1 MTRAI
6 ACNPTRAVRAG
17 FALAAVAML
26 VATPAAAGKLPP
38 GFVYLRDVKP
48 SILQDMRYASSD
60 NFTGRPLPG
69 YDAAE
74 CVLRR
79 DVAQA
84 LARVQAEL
92 LLQNLTLKTYDCYRP
107 VRAVRAFVR
116 WAYDRKPPGA
126 SKRFFPGY
134 DKRTLFNRGFIAAHS
149 RHSTGTAVDLTLVPL
164 PPPAV
169 KPYDPKADYAACT
182 APAPWRAP
190 DNSLDM
196 GTGYDCFDARSHTR
210 SKAIDTDQR
219 RRRERLVKVMRRY
232 GFRNYFREWWHFSY
246 YGGGPPRAWDF
257 PITPIDPD

>member
-1 MTRAI
+1 MSRAFTST
-6 ACNPTRAVRAG
+6 CVL
-17 FALAAVAML
+17 ALAALAV
-26 VATPAAAGKLPP
+26 PAAAGKLPP

-48 SILQDMRYASSD
+48 SVLQDMRYASSD

-74 CVLRR
+74 CVLRN

-92 LLQNLTLKTYDCYRP
+92 LPQNLTLKTYDCYRP

-116 WAYDRKPPGA
+116 WAYDRNPPGG

-149 RHSTGTAVDLTLVPL
+149 RHSTGTAVDLTLVAL

-196 GTGYDCFDARSHTR
+196 GTGYDCFDPRSHTR
-210 SKAIDTDQR
+210 SKAINAEQR
-219 RRRERLVKVMRRY
+219 RRRQQLVKVMRRH

-257 PITPIDPD
+257 PVTKRDRD